1 MEDKLDQYINGIKN
15 LPPSPSLMVELIKL
29 LKKPDRDIDQ
39 LVELMSHDPSLTAE
53 ILRRCNSA
61 VFAADEAAT
70 DIFEATFRLGFYEVY
85 RVATALFGARTIRWS
100 NAKQG
105 LPLEIVWEH
114 SALTAVCAG
123 SLAKEVEENEA
134 VAFTAGLLHDVGKV
148 VLACAEGADYANVV
162 RQAGSGMPLTEAEKT
177 AFGFNH
183 AEIGGRL
190 LGRWGLPP
198 NVVTPIRFHHQ
209 PEQAAPFE
217 RLTAMLNLADSMAY
231 CLTDPSAKTIP
242 QSQQRD
248 FSTRLLQLNEND
260 LARFIVKAREEATH
274 VKELFRVG

>member
-39 LVELMSHDPSLTAE
+39 LVQLMSHDPSLTAE

-61 VFAADEAAT
+61 AFAADQAAT

-85 RVATALFGARTIRWS
+85 RIATALFGARTIRWS
-100 NAKQG
+100 SAKQG

-123 SLAKEVEENEA
+123 GLAKETEENEA

-148 VLACAEGADYANVV
+148 VLACAEGADYARIV
-162 RQAGSGMPLTEAEKT
+162 RQAVSGIPLTEAEK
-177 AFGFNH
+177 AEFGFSH

-190 LGRWGLPP
+190 LARWGLPP
-198 NVVTPIRFHHQ
+198 NVVTPIQFHHH
-209 PEQAAPFE
+209 PEQAAPSE
-217 RLTAMLNLADSMAY
+217 RLAAMLSIADSMAY
-231 CLTDPSAKTIP
+231 CLTGPSIKGIP
-242 QSQQRD
+242 QSPERD
-248 FSTRLLQLNEND
+248 FSIRALQLNED
-260 LARFIVKAREEATH
+260 RLAGLVAKSKEEAAH
-274 VKELFRVG
+274 VKELFRV